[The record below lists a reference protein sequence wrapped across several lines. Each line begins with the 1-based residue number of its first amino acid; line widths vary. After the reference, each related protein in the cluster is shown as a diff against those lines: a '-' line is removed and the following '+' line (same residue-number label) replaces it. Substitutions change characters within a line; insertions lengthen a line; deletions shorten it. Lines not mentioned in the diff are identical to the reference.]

1 MECVWGLAFQVDEF
15 HFMWKTF
22 LICAAGCG
30 VPEGKCLRTLLEGV
44 GSASVGDKEWE
55 MCVFAYT
62 YTKKSQNLLVRML
75 LLKVLKIDTVYI
87 SLYGLDRWS

>member
-1 MECVWGLAFQVDEF
+1 M
-15 HFMWKTF
+15 
-22 LICAAGCG
+22 
-30 VPEGKCLRTLLEGV
+30 PEGKCLRTLLEGV

-87 SLYGLDRWS
+87 SLYGLDR